1 MRQQILNP
9 LMAQVPDLQGNIPN
23 PAVIESSPS
32 GERHYD
38 VYSRLLKDRI
48 VYLGTQVV
56 NVSANLIVGQLLFL
70 DSDNSEKPIHLYI
83 NSPGGSVHDGLAIY
97 DAIQFVKAPV
107 HTYVL
112 GMAASMGSF
121 LSMCGQ
127 KGNRYI
133 MPNAL
138 TMIHQP
144 HLGNGGIGGQ
154 VTDVE
159 IQARNLIETKEKL
172 TRIYSLH
179 TGQPYEK
186 LREMMERDRY
196 LTPEQAIELGLAD
209 HIIESEKL
217 KALKGSK

>member
-1 MRQQILNP
+1 MNQNSGNGNNP
-9 LMAQVPDLQGNIPN
+9 QMNIPN
-23 PAVIESSPS
+23 PAVIEVGQG

-56 NVSANLIVGQLLFL
+56 PASANMIVAQLLYL
-70 DSDNSEKPIHLYI
+70 NTEPEKPVHLYI

-97 DAIQFVKAPV
+97 DVMQFIKCPV

-121 LSMCGQ
+121 LAMCGE

-133 MPNAL
+133 LPNAM

-159 IQARNLIETKEKL
+159 IQAKNLIQTKEKL

-179 TGQPYEK
+179 TGKPYEE
-186 LREMMERDRY
+186 LRDMMERDRY
-196 LTPEQAIELGLAD
+196 LTPTEAVALGLAD
-209 HIIESEKL
+209 HIIESDKL
-217 KALKGSK
+217 KALANKR